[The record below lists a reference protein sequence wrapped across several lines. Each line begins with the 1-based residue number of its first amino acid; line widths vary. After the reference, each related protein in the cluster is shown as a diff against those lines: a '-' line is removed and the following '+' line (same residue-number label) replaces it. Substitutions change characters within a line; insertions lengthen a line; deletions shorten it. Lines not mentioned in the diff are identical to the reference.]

1 MFLLCFLRY
10 QYENKRLPP
19 SSAAFYQKVL
29 RMNYT
34 VMQWKSSHL
43 ARPML
48 GSPSQHDWVWNYKN
62 GVYDPVMTELGPV
75 PESIAELSICK
86 CTTGCLTQRCKCKKN
101 GFVFSD
107 LCHYIHVKT
116 LKEICIRKIWLL
128 NVQAM
133 F

>member
-48 GSPSQHDWVWNYKN
+48 GSPSQHDWVWNDKN

-75 PESIAELSICK
+75 PESIAEVSICK